1 MRVIIQLVVLLCIS
15 LSSIRADI
23 RLPLLVADGMV
34 LQHNEKVKL
43 WGWADPGEV
52 ITVNI
57 GTQSYTT
64 KTDKSGNWQLVLP
77 RQKAGGPVDI
87 RFQGNNMLEVKDVYF
102 GEVWLCSGQSNMELP
117 MRRVKPLYEDEFLTA
132 DYPQIR
138 CFTVNKTYHFKA
150 PQNDVTGGN
159 WIAATPENLAEFP
172 AAAYF
177 FAKHLHQTYE
187 VPVGLINASL
197 GGSPVQ
203 SWMSEEALKSF
214 PSHLQEAYKYRDDTL
229 IQSIEQSDNERIG
242 EWYRVS
248 VQKDK
253 GQAGAYRYPETNTND
268 WSDFKLPAYWGTYSQ
283 PQNGVFWFRK
293 DIPLSSK
300 EASQSAF
307 LNLGRIVDADSVFIN
322 GHSVGVTTYQYPPR
336 WYQIPADV
344 LREGC
349 NSIVIRVIN
358 SSGPGGFVP
367 DKPYELKTAE
377 RTIDLKGRWRM
388 KQGSEMLPLG
398 SQTFIRWKPLGLYNA
413 MIAPLLNYTIK
424 GAIWYQGEA
433 NTSDPIEYSR
443 LFPALIR
450 DWRKQFNQGNF
461 PFLFVQLP
469 NFMETKELPSESRW
483 AETREAQMSALRE
496 PATGMAVAIDLGEWN
511 DIHPLNKR
519 DVGNRLALLARK
531 IAYKEKKLIAS
542 GPTYKSMKVK
552 NGRAEISFTNI
563 GAGLMTRDEPLKG
576 FAIAGFDGKF
586 VWANAEISGNKVIV
600 WHESVSIPV
609 RVRYAWADNP
619 DQANLFNKD
628 GLPATP
634 FRTDANVI
642 LP

>member
-1 MRVIIQLVVLLCIS
+1 MRVIMQLVLLLCIS

-388 KQGSEMLPLG
+388 KQGSEMPPLG

-433 NTSDPIEYSR
+433 NTSDPIGYSR

-450 DWRKQFNQGNF
+450 DWRKHFNQGNF

>member
-433 NTSDPIEYSR
+433 NTSDPIGYSR

-619 DQANLFNKD
+619 DQANLLNKD

>member
-229 IQSIEQSDNERIG
+229 IQSIKQSDNERIG

-358 SSGPGGFVP
+358 SSGPGGFVS

-388 KQGSEMLPLG
+388 KQGSEMPPLG

-433 NTSDPIEYSR
+433 NTSDPIGYSR

>member
-64 KTDKSGNWQLVLP
+64 KTDKSGNWQLALP

-388 KQGSEMLPLG
+388 KQGSEMPPLG

-433 NTSDPIEYSR
+433 NTSDPIGYSR

>member
-1 MRVIIQLVVLLCIS
+1 MRVIIQLVVVLCIS

-388 KQGSEMLPLG
+388 KQGSEMPPLG

-433 NTSDPIEYSR
+433 NTSDPIGYSR

>member
-388 KQGSEMLPLG
+388 KQGSEMPPLG

-433 NTSDPIEYSR
+433 NTSDPIGYSR

>member
-1 MRVIIQLVVLLCIS
+1 MRVIIQLVVVLCIS

-77 RQKAGGPVDI
+77 RQKAGGPVDF

-177 FAKHLHQTYE
+177 FAKHLHQTYG

-268 WSDFKLPAYWGTYSQ
+268 WSDFKLPAYWGSYSQ

-322 GHSVGVTTYQYPPR
+322 GHAVGVTTYQYPPR

-388 KQGSEMLPLG
+388 KQGSEMPPLG

-433 NTSDPIEYSR
+433 NTSDPIGYSR

-531 IAYKEKKLIAS
+531 IAYKEKKLIVS

-552 NGRAEISFTNI
+552 NGRAEISFTNT

-634 FRTDANVI
+634 FRTDASVI

>member
-1 MRVIIQLVVLLCIS
+1 
-15 LSSIRADI
+15 
-23 RLPLLVADGMV
+23 MV

-433 NTSDPIEYSR
+433 NTSDPIGYSR

-619 DQANLFNKD
+619 DQANLLNKD